1 MTSKIKNENKKKLID
16 VENIHVDLKNS
27 FETISVLKGINLKI
41 FKDESVGIIGESGAG
56 KSTLIMCIAG
66 LELISKGK
74 IFFNNLP
81 IHNLKEDD
89 LALYRS
95 KNIGVIF
102 QSFNLLPSMTALENV
117 NLPIEISGTF
127 KNNKMAI
134 ELLTAVGLKNRIFH
148 YPHQLSG
155 GEQQRVAIA
164 RSLISNPE
172 ILIADEPTGNLDKK
186 NSEDVIKLLFK
197 LKKDFG
203 STLILVTH
211 NTSVAKL
218 CDRIIK
224 IDNGLIVEQVI

>member
-1 MTSKIKNENKKKLID
+1 MTSVMKNENKKKLIEL
-16 VENIHVDLKNS
+16 ENIHVDLKSS
-27 FETISVLKGINLKI
+27 FETINVLKGINLKI
-41 FKDESVGIIGESGAG
+41 FKNESIGIIGESGAG

-74 IFFNNLP
+74 ILFNNVP

-117 NLPIEISGTF
+117 NLPIEISGNF
-127 KNNKMAI
+127 KNNKMAM

-186 NSEDVIKLLFK
+186 NSEDVIKLIFQ

-211 NTSVAKL
+211 DTSVAKL

-224 IDNGLIVEQVI
+224 IDNGLIVK

>member
-1 MTSKIKNENKKKLID
+1 MTPKIKNEKKKKLIEL
-16 VENIHVDLKNS
+16 ENIHVDLKSS
-27 FETISVLKGINLKI
+27 FETINVLKGINLKI
-41 FKDESVGIIGESGAG
+41 FKNESVGIVGESGAG

-74 IFFNNLP
+74 IFFKNLP
-81 IHNLKEDD
+81 IHNLNEDD

-95 KNIGVIF
+95 KNIGIIF

-117 NLPIEISGTF
+117 NLPIEISGNF
-127 KNNKMAI
+127 KNNKMAM

-186 NSEDVIKLLFK
+186 NSEDVIKLLFQ

-211 NTSVAKL
+211 DTFLAKS
-218 CDRIIK
+218 CGRIIK
-224 IDNGLIVEQVI
+224 IDNGLIVK

>member
-1 MTSKIKNENKKKLID
+1 MTSLMKNENKKKLIEL
-16 VENIHVDLKNS
+16 ENIHVDLKSS
-27 FETISVLKGINLKI
+27 FETINVLKGINLKI
-41 FKDESVGIIGESGAG
+41 FKNESVGIIGESGAG

-66 LELISKGK
+66 LEVVSKGK
-74 IFFNNLP
+74 ILFNNLP

-117 NLPIEISGTF
+117 NLPIEISGNF
-127 KNNKMAI
+127 KNNKMAM

-186 NSEDVIKLLFK
+186 NSEDVIKLIFQ

-211 NTSVAKL
+211 DTSVAKL

-224 IDNGLIVEQVI
+224 IDNGLIVK

>member
-1 MTSKIKNENKKKLID
+1 MIFKMKNENKNKLIEL
-16 VENIHVDLKNS
+16 ENIYVDLKNS
-27 FETISVLKGINLKI
+27 FQTINVLKGINLNI
-41 FKDESVGIIGESGAG
+41 FKNESVGIIGESGAG

-74 IFFNNLP
+74 ILFNKLP

-117 NLPIEISGTF
+117 NLPIEISGNF
-127 KNNKMAI
+127 KNNTMAI
-134 ELLTAVGLKNRIFH
+134 ELLNAVGLKNRIFH

-211 NTSVAKL
+211 DTSVAKL

-224 IDNGLIVEQVI
+224 IDNGLIAE

>member
-1 MTSKIKNENKKKLID
+1 MISKIKDKNKKKLIEL
-16 VENIHVDLKNS
+16 ENIHVDLKSS
-27 FETISVLKGINLKI
+27 FETIRVLKGINLKI
-41 FKDESVGIIGESGAG
+41 FKNESIGIIGESGAG

-95 KNIGVIF
+95 ENIGVIF

-117 NLPIEISGTF
+117 NLPIEILGAF
-127 KNNKMAI
+127 KNNKMAM
-134 ELLTAVGLKNRIFH
+134 ELLTAVGLKNRMFH

-211 NTSVAKL
+211 DTSVAKL

-224 IDNGLIVEQVI
+224 IDNGLIVK

>member
-1 MTSKIKNENKKKLID
+1 MKNENKKKLIEL
-16 VENIHVDLKNS
+16 ENIHVDLKS
-27 FETISVLKGINLKI
+27 AFETINVLKGINLKI
-41 FKDESVGIIGESGAG
+41 FKNESVGIIGESGAG
-56 KSTLIMCIAG
+56 KSTLVMCIAG

-74 IFFNNLP
+74 IFYKNSP

-102 QSFNLLPSMTALENV
+102 QAFNLLPSMTALENV
-117 NLPIEISGTF
+117 NLPIEIAGSF

-172 ILIADEPTGNLDKK
+172 ILIADEPTGNLDKR

-211 NTSVAKL
+211 DTSVAKL

-224 IDNGLIVEQVI
+224 IDNGLIAE

>member
-1 MTSKIKNENKKKLID
+1 MTSKIKNENKKKLIEL
-16 VENIHVDLKNS
+16 ENIHVDLKSS
-27 FETISVLKGINLKI
+27 FETINVLKGINLKI
-41 FKDESVGIIGESGAG
+41 FKNESVGIIGESGAG
-56 KSTLIMCIAG
+56 KSTLVMCIAG

-74 IFFNNLP
+74 IFFKNSP
-81 IHNLKEDD
+81 IHNLNEDD
-89 LALYRS
+89 LAIYRS

-102 QSFNLLPSMTALENV
+102 QAFNLLPSMTALENV
-117 NLPIEISGTF
+117 NLPIEIAGSF

-172 ILIADEPTGNLDKK
+172 ILIADEPTGNLDKR

-211 NTSVAKL
+211 DTSVAKL

-224 IDNGLIVEQVI
+224 IDNGLIAE

>member
-1 MTSKIKNENKKKLID
+1 MTSLMKNENKKKLIEL
-16 VENIHVDLKNS
+16 ENIHVDLKSS
-27 FETISVLKGINLKI
+27 FETINVLKGINLKI
-41 FKDESVGIIGESGAG
+41 FKNESVGIIGESGAG

-74 IFFNNLP
+74 ILFNNLP

-117 NLPIEISGTF
+117 NLPIEISGNF
-127 KNNKMAI
+127 KNNKMAM

-186 NSEDVIKLLFK
+186 NSVDVIKLIFQ

-211 NTSVAKL
+211 DTSVAKL

-224 IDNGLIVEQVI
+224 IDNGLIVK

>member
-1 MTSKIKNENKKKLID
+1 MTPKIKNEKKKKLIEL
-16 VENIHVDLKNS
+16 ENIHVDLKSS

-41 FKDESVGIIGESGAG
+41 FKNESVGIIGESGAG

-66 LELISKGK
+66 LELITKGK

-117 NLPIEISGTF
+117 NLPIEISGNF
-127 KNNKMAI
+127 KNNKMAM

-211 NTSVAKL
+211 DTSVAKL

-224 IDNGLIVEQVI
+224 IDNGFIVK

>member
-1 MTSKIKNENKKKLID
+1 MKKMKNENKKKLIEL
-16 VENIHVDLKNS
+16 ENIHVDLKSS
-27 FETISVLKGINLKI
+27 FETINVLKGINLKI
-41 FKDESVGIIGESGAG
+41 FKNESVGIIGESGAG

-74 IFFNNLP
+74 ILSNNLP

-95 KNIGVIF
+95 KNIGIIF

-117 NLPIEISGTF
+117 NLPIEISGNF

-186 NSEDVIKLLFK
+186 NSEDVIKLLFQ
-197 LKKDFG
+197 LKQDFG

-211 NTSVAKL
+211 DTSVAKL
-218 CDRIIK
+218 CDRILK
-224 IDNGLIVEQVI
+224 IDNGLIVK

>member
-1 MTSKIKNENKKKLID
+1 MTSFMKNENKKKLIEL
-16 VENIHVDLKNS
+16 ENIHVDLKS
-27 FETISVLKGINLKI
+27 AFETINVLKGINLKI
-41 FKDESVGIIGESGAG
+41 FKNESVGIIGESGAG
-56 KSTLIMCIAG
+56 KSTLVMCIAG

-74 IFFNNLP
+74 IFFKNSP
-81 IHNLKEDD
+81 IHNLNEDD
-89 LALYRS
+89 LAIYRS

-102 QSFNLLPSMTALENV
+102 QAFNLLPSMTALENV
-117 NLPIEISGTF
+117 NLPIEIAGSF

-172 ILIADEPTGNLDKK
+172 ILIADEPTGNLDKR

-211 NTSVAKL
+211 DTSVAKL

-224 IDNGLIVEQVI
+224 IDNGLIAE

>member
-1 MTSKIKNENKKKLID
+1 MIFKMKNENKKNLIEL
-16 VENIHVDLKNS
+16 ENIHVDLKS
-27 FETISVLKGINLKI
+27 PFETINVLKGINLKI
-41 FKDESVGIIGESGAG
+41 FKNESVGIIGESGAG

-74 IFFNNLP
+74 ILFNNLP

-117 NLPIEISGTF
+117 NLPIEISGNF
-127 KNNKMAI
+127 KNNKMAMD
-134 ELLTAVGLKNRIFH
+134 LLTAVGLKNRIFH

-186 NSEDVIKLLFK
+186 NSEDVIKLIFQ

-211 NTSVAKL
+211 ETSVAKL

-224 IDNGLIVEQVI
+224 IDNGLIVK

>member
-1 MTSKIKNENKKKLID
+1 MTSRIKNENKKKLIEL
-16 VENIHVDLKNS
+16 ENIHVDLQSS
-27 FETISVLKGINLKI
+27 FETINVLKGINLKI
-41 FKDESVGIIGESGAG
+41 FKNESVGIIGESGAG

-95 KNIGVIF
+95 ENIGIIF

-117 NLPIEISGTF
+117 NLPIEISGNF

-148 YPHQLSG
+148 NPHQLSG

-186 NSEDVIKLLFK
+186 NSEDVIKLLFQ

-211 NTSVAKL
+211 DTSIAKM

-224 IDNGLIVEQVI
+224 IDNGLIVK

>member
-1 MTSKIKNENKKKLID
+1 MKKMKNENKKKLI
-16 VENIHVDLKNS
+16 ELKNIHVDLKSS
-27 FETISVLKGINLKI
+27 FETINVLKGINLKI
-41 FKDESVGIIGESGAG
+41 FKNESVGIIGESGAG

-74 IFFNNLP
+74 ILFNNLP

-95 KNIGVIF
+95 KNIGIIF

-117 NLPIEISGTF
+117 NLPIEISGNF

-186 NSEDVIKLLFK
+186 NSEDVIKLLFQ
-197 LKKDFG
+197 LKQDFG

-211 NTSVAKL
+211 DTSVAKL
-218 CDRIIK
+218 CDRILK
-224 IDNGLIVEQVI
+224 IDNGLIVK

>member
-1 MTSKIKNENKKKLID
+1 MKNENKKKQIEL
-16 VENIHVDLKNS
+16 ENIHVDLKS
-27 FETISVLKGINLKI
+27 AFETINVLKGINLKI
-41 FKDESVGIIGESGAG
+41 FKNESVGIIGESGAG
-56 KSTLIMCIAG
+56 KSTLVMCIAG

-74 IFFNNLP
+74 IFFKNSP
-81 IHNLKEDD
+81 IHNLNEDD
-89 LALYRS
+89 LAIYRS

-102 QSFNLLPSMTALENV
+102 QAFNLLPSMTALENV
-117 NLPIEISGTF
+117 NLPIEIAGSF

-172 ILIADEPTGNLDKK
+172 ILVADEPTGNLDKR

-211 NTSVAKL
+211 DTYVAKL
-218 CDRIIK
+218 RDRIIK
-224 IDNGLIVEQVI
+224 IDNGLIAE

>member
-1 MTSKIKNENKKKLID
+1 MKNENKKKLIEL
-16 VENIHVDLKNS
+16 ENIHVDLKSS
-27 FETISVLKGINLKI
+27 FETINVLKGINLKI
-41 FKDESVGIIGESGAG
+41 FKNESVGIIGESGAG

-117 NLPIEISGTF
+117 NLPIEISGDF
-127 KNNKMAI
+127 KNNKMAM
-134 ELLTAVGLKNRIFH
+134 ELLTAVGLKNRMFH

-211 NTSVAKL
+211 DTSVAKL
-218 CDRIIK
+218 CDRIIT
-224 IDNGLIVEQVI
+224 IDNGLIVK

>member
-1 MTSKIKNENKKKLID
+1 MKNENKKKHIEL
-16 VENIHVDLKNS
+16 ENIHVDLKSS
-27 FETISVLKGINLKI
+27 FETINVLKGINLKI
-41 FKDESVGIIGESGAG
+41 FKNESVGIIGESGAG

-74 IFFNNLP
+74 ILFNNLP

-117 NLPIEISGTF
+117 NLPIEISGNF
-127 KNNKMAI
+127 KNNKMAM

-186 NSEDVIKLLFK
+186 NSEDVIKLIFQ

-211 NTSVAKL
+211 DTSVAKL

-224 IDNGLIVEQVI
+224 IDNGLIVK

>member
-1 MTSKIKNENKKKLID
+1 MTSLMKNENKKKLIEL
-16 VENIHVDLKNS
+16 ENIHVDLKS
-27 FETISVLKGINLKI
+27 AFETINVLKGINLKI
-41 FKDESVGIIGESGAG
+41 FKNESVGIIGESGAG
-56 KSTLIMCIAG
+56 KSTLVMCIAG

-74 IFFNNLP
+74 IFFKNSP
-81 IHNLKEDD
+81 IHNLNEDD
-89 LALYRS
+89 LAIYRS

-102 QSFNLLPSMTALENV
+102 QAFNLLPSMTALENV
-117 NLPIEISGTF
+117 NLPIEIAGSF

-172 ILIADEPTGNLDKK
+172 ILIADEPTGNLDKR

-197 LKKDFG
+197 LKKDFR

-211 NTSVAKL
+211 DTSVAKL

-224 IDNGLIVEQVI
+224 IDNGLIAE

>member
-1 MTSKIKNENKKKLID
+1 MTSLMKNENKKKLIEL
-16 VENIHVDLKNS
+16 ENIHVDLKS
-27 FETISVLKGINLKI
+27 AFETINVLKGINLKI
-41 FKDESVGIIGESGAG
+41 FKNESVGIIGESGAG
-56 KSTLIMCIAG
+56 KSTLVMCIAG

-74 IFFNNLP
+74 IFFKNSP
-81 IHNLKEDD
+81 IHNLNEDD
-89 LALYRS
+89 LAIYRS

-102 QSFNLLPSMTALENV
+102 QAFNLLPSMTALENV
-117 NLPIEISGTF
+117 NLPIEIAGSF

-172 ILIADEPTGNLDKK
+172 ILIADEPTGNLDKR

-211 NTSVAKL
+211 DTSVAKL

-224 IDNGLIVEQVI
+224 IDNGLIAE

>member
-1 MTSKIKNENKKKLID
+1 MTPKIKNEKKKKLIEL
-16 VENIHVDLKNS
+16 ENIHVDLKSS
-27 FETISVLKGINLKI
+27 FETINVLKGINLKI
-41 FKDESVGIIGESGAG
+41 FKNESVGIVGESGAG

-74 IFFNNLP
+74 IFFKNLP
-81 IHNLKEDD
+81 IHNLNEDD

-95 KNIGVIF
+95 KNIGIIF

-117 NLPIEISGTF
+117 NLPIEISGNF
-127 KNNKMAI
+127 KNNKMAM

-211 NTSVAKL
+211 DTFVAKL
-218 CDRIIK
+218 CGRIIK
-224 IDNGLIVEQVI
+224 IDNGLIVK

>member
-1 MTSKIKNENKKKLID
+1 MKNENKIKLI
-16 VENIHVDLKNS
+16 ELQNIHVDLKSS
-27 FETISVLKGINLKI
+27 FETINVLKGINLKI
-41 FKDESVGIIGESGAG
+41 FKNESVGIIGESGAG

-95 KNIGVIF
+95 ENIGVIF

-117 NLPIEISGTF
+117 NLPIEISGNF
-127 KNNKMAI
+127 KNNKMAM

-164 RSLISNPE
+164 RSLISNPK

-186 NSEDVIKLLFK
+186 NSEDVINLLFK

-211 NTSVAKL
+211 DTSVAKL
-218 CDRIIK
+218 CDRIVK
-224 IDNGLIVEQVI
+224 IDNGLIVK

>member
-1 MTSKIKNENKKKLID
+1 MTSKIKNENKKKLIEL
-16 VENIHVDLKNS
+16 ENIHVDLKSS

-95 KNIGVIF
+95 KNIGIIF

-127 KNNKMAI
+127 KNNKMAM
-134 ELLTAVGLKNRIFH
+134 ELLTAVGLKNRLFH

-211 NTSVAKL
+211 DTSVAKL

-224 IDNGLIVEQVI
+224 IDNGLIAK

>member
-1 MTSKIKNENKKKLID
+1 MTSLMKNENKKKLIEL
-16 VENIHVDLKNS
+16 ENIHVDLKSS
-27 FETISVLKGINLKI
+27 FETINVLKGINLKI
-41 FKDESVGIIGESGAG
+41 FKNESVGIVGESGAG

-74 IFFNNLP
+74 IFFKNLP
-81 IHNLKEDD
+81 IHNLNEDD

-117 NLPIEISGTF
+117 NLPIEISGNF
-127 KNNKMAI
+127 KNNKMAM

-211 NTSVAKL
+211 DTSMAKL

-224 IDNGLIVEQVI
+224 IDNGLIVK